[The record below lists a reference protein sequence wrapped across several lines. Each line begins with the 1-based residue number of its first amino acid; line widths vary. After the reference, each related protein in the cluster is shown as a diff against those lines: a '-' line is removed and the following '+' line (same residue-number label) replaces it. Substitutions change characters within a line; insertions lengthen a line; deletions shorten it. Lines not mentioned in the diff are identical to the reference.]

1 LALAIAVSVLLRG
14 RFRRTQVLFTA
25 FAADIGLWY
34 LAQWLYHVMRSD
46 LWARSTGLL
55 AVLLPLLA
63 LHLFEAIVPSPER
76 SSPLVRVT
84 SVLTVGM
91 VVFVL
96 LPVHQY
102 GWGRP
107 AIFLY
112 VFSLLLAGFWSLARR
127 GDRSPSRAT
136 QRRVRVLVVIGA
148 LAAGFTLA
156 DFLWFIGAKLP
167 PVGAVLSIVFLFAL
181 SETTIRQ
188 RLLDLYDVLGQLL
201 VSTALAFAL
210 AGIFYTFV
218 ALFGGF
224 EQAYLGAIL
233 AAIVI
238 LVLLE
243 PLRNKVE
250 TYIHRVVFR
259 ERVDL
264 ERAVA
269 ELRSE
274 LVSILEVQEMT
285 RAVMTALEG
294 SRRATGAALYLLAPA
309 GSEFHLEAGFGPEAP
324 GRIDVATA
332 RPLIERLQS
341 SSSVSLEQVAYEV
354 GEFKRVGGS
363 RLAEADERLLGAAEL
378 LGPYKESLCL
388 GMNGDSGLLGL
399 LMLVDDRVKEAFP
412 PDEVSLLESLV
423 VQIGV
428 VVENSRQY
436 RRMQERDRLAA
447 LGQMAAGLAHE
458 VRNPLGAIK
467 GAAQL
472 LNEPAAGMEADPNT
486 REFVSIILEE
496 VARLDRVVGS
506 VLDYAR
512 PSQANLG
519 SVDLNG
525 VVRGTLKILGS
536 DLDHECT
543 IETEMGEELPLVRA
557 DAERLR
563 QVFMNLV
570 RNAIQAMNGRGR
582 ITVATRARSAGA
594 GWGNPAS
601 ALWVELAV
609 RDRGPGITRQVQD
622 NLFVPFFTTKDTGT
636 GLGLAI
642 SQRMVEDMGGRIEVA
657 SQAGPGA
664 TFSVVLPSV
673 TDTPLPAIPSRRAG
687 GTATPQ
693 RMAPAE
699 TCRPRDRKA

>member
-1 LALAIAVSVLLRG
+1 
-14 RFRRTQVLFTA
+14 
-25 FAADIGLWY
+25 
-34 LAQWLYHVMRSD
+34 M
-46 LWARSTGLL
+46 
-55 AVLLPLLA
+55 
-63 LHLFEAIVPSPER
+63 
-76 SSPLVRVT
+76 
-84 SVLTVGM
+84 
-91 VVFVL
+91 
-96 LPVHQY
+96 
-102 GWGRP
+102 
-107 AIFLY
+107 
-112 VFSLLLAGFWSLARR
+112 
-127 GDRSPSRAT
+127 
-136 QRRVRVLVVIGA
+136 
-148 LAAGFTLA
+148 
-156 DFLWFIGAKLP
+156 
-167 PVGAVLSIVFLFAL
+167 
-181 SETTIRQ
+181 TT
-188 RLLDLYDVLGQLL
+188 
-201 VSTALAFAL
+201 
-210 AGIFYTFV
+210 
-218 ALFGGF
+218 
-224 EQAYLGAIL
+224 
-233 AAIVI
+233 
-238 LVLLE
+238 
-243 PLRNKVE
+243 
-250 TYIHRVVFR
+250 
-259 ERVDL
+259 
-264 ERAVA
+264 
-269 ELRSE
+269 
-274 LVSILEVQEMT
+274 
-285 RAVMTALEG
+285 LEG

-354 GEFKRVGGS
+354 GEFKRAGGS

-388 GMNGDSGLLGL
+388 GINGDSGLLGL

-412 PDEVSLLESLV
+412 PDEASLLESLV

-472 LNEPAAGMEADPNT
+472 LNEPATGMEADPNT

-664 TFSVVLPSV
+664 TFSVVLPAA

-687 GTATPQ
+687 QDGDA
-693 RMAPAE
+693 RANGA
-699 TCRPRDRKA
+699 A